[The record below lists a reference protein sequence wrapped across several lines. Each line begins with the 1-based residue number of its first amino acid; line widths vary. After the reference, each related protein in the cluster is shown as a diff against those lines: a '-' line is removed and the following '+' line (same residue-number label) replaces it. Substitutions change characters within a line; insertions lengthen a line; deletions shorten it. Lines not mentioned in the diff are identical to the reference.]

1 MAALGRRALAVGLGL
16 SLLAAGSIASAQERW
31 VAAYAFSPSSTAG
44 PTGPR
49 SAPNPNDV
57 RGPLGPEIVE
67 GVTLTQT
74 ALVTASGE
82 RIRLR
87 LSNAYGAEP
96 VTLGAVTVRLGDV
109 TREVRFNGERSLVMP
124 AGTPLVSDPVDLPV
138 AALDRLNV
146 SIALPDITRLPTHR
160 WRQTLRGSDGV
171 ESAPM
176 RLGALLAGIEVESA
190 TPTGVIVAFGDSI
203 TEGTGALPD
212 GPGGWPERLAA
223 RMVEAGRPWA
233 IINAGIGGNRL
244 LHQGSG
250 PSGLE
255 RLDADALTPSGARCL
270 ILLEG
275 INDIGRPARAEYAH
289 QAIDADDLI
298 AAYRQVIRRAYAAGL
313 KVVLATVPPFE
324 GANYFTREG
333 ETIRQAV
340 NAWLRDQTEVDA
352 VVDFD
357 AALRDPSA
365 HSRLQAAFHSGDWLH
380 PSDAGYQAMAEA
392 IPLSACD

>member
-1 MAALGRRALAVGLGL
+1 M
-16 SLLAAGSIASAQERW
+16 AAGSGAAAQERW
-31 VAAYAFSPSSTAG
+31 VAAYAFASSSAAG
-44 PTGPR
+44 PAGPA
-49 SAPNPNDV
+49 SAPNPRDV
-57 RGPLGPEIVE
+57 RGPLGPDIVE
-67 GVTLTQT
+67 GVTLTHAVT
-74 ALVTASGE
+74 VTASGK
-82 RIRLR
+82 RLRLR

-96 VTLGAVTVRLGDV
+96 ITLGAVTVHLGDV
-109 TREVRFNGERSLVMP
+109 TREVRFNSERSSIMP
-124 AGTPLVSDPVDLPV
+124 AGAPLISDPVDLPV
-138 AALDRLNV
+138 AALDQVKV
-146 SIALPDITRLPTHR
+146 SIALPHATRLPTHR
-160 WRQTLRGSDGV
+160 WRQTMRGADGV

-190 TPTGVIVAFGDSI
+190 TAPGVIVAFGDSI

-233 IINAGIGGNRL
+233 VINAGIGGNRL

-255 RLDADALTPSGARCL
+255 RLDADALTPSGASCL

-275 INDIGRPARAEYAH
+275 INDIGRPTRAEYAH

-298 AAYRQVIRRAYAAGL
+298 AAYRQVIRRAHAAGL
-313 KVVLATVPPFE
+313 KVVLGTLPPFE
-324 GANYFTREG
+324 GASYFTPEG
-333 ETIRQAV
+333 ETIRQVV
-340 NAWLRDQTEVDA
+340 NTWLRDQTIAEA
-352 VVDFD
+352 VADFD
-357 AALRDPSA
+357 AALRDPA
-365 HSRLQAAFHSGDWLH
+365 APSRLQAAFHSGDWLH